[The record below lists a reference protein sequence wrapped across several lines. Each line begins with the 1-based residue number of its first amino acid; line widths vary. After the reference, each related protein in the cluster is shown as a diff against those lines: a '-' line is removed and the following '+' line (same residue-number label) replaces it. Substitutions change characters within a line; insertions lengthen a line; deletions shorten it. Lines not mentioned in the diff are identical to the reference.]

1 MTGPYDR
8 PDRVTAAPGA
18 DGMSF
23 ARVRSLAVVGAL
35 VLAAIIFVTVA
46 LIKDRQSGATVA
58 QSCPNNAVMANIKLP
73 QDESEVTLNVYNA
86 TDKPGLAGEVKTE
99 FQNRKF
105 KVAKSGN
112 DPLKKAVKGAA
123 ILRYGPK
130 AVGKAW
136 LVRAYFLNEAD
147 REFDIKRTDDTV
159 DVVLGPKY
167 LQLATQT
174 EVKQALSQLG
184 NPVLP
189 PGTCSG

>member
-1 MTGPYDR
+1 
-8 PDRVTAAPGA
+8 
-18 DGMSF
+18 MSF

-46 LIKDRQSGATVA
+46 LIKDRQSGATA
-58 QSCPNNAVMANIKLP
+58 SQGCPDDAVLANITLP

-99 FQNRKF
+99 FKNRKF
-105 KVAKSGN
+105 KVDKSGN
-112 DPLKKAVKGAA
+112 DPLKKAVAA
-123 ILRYGPK
+123 VAALRYGPK

-136 LVRAYFLNEAD
+136 LVRAYFLNEAKI
-147 REFDIKRTDDTV
+147 EFDIKRADDTV
-159 DVVLGPKY
+159 DVVLGTKY
-167 LQLATQT
+167 LELATQT
-174 EVKQALSQLG
+174 EVKQALTQLG